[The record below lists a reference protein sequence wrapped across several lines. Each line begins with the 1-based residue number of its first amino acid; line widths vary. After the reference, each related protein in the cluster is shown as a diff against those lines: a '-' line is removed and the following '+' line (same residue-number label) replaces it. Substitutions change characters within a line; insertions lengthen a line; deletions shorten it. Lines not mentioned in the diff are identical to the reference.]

1 MKVKL
6 VYTPIFNQKDG
17 ENIMPKYQTPGSA
30 GFDFMANI
38 TEPLVLE
45 SGQIKIIKTGMKT
58 ALPHGYEL
66 QVRSRSGLAAK
77 HGIFVFNS
85 PGTIDEDY
93 TNEIGVILMNASNVP
108 FTIEPGMRIAQGVLA
123 KYEQCEWEL
132 VDELLETDRKGG
144 FGSTGN

>member
-45 SGQIKIIKTGMKT
+45 SG
-58 ALPHGYEL
+58 YEL

-93 TNEIGVILMNASNVP
+93 TDEIGVILMNASNVP

-132 VDELLETDRKGG
+132 VDELSETDRKGG